1 MYNMKEARIVTC
13 TGMQWLQS
21 NMMRCHEEQNNMA
34 SMGYCNHYRP
44 IETHIETML
53 SWELGMP
60 HPQNSHGPFDETIGQ
75 QVELLQKADNSSA
88 NAEYRA

>member
-1 MYNMKEARIVTC
+1 
-13 TGMQWLQS
+13 
-21 NMMRCHEEQNNMA
+21 
-34 SMGYCNHYRP
+34 MGYCNHYRP

-88 NAEYRA
+88 NVGMCDVLLRSQISVCDVYIKGQ